1 MPNFR
6 RTALTLGLLLSGVLP
21 VQAEAPYARASVA
34 RGAGASVERVK
45 YGSRVPAGPD
55 RFAREIRRVGRAVGI
70 DPTLLRAVVM
80 EESSGNPAALSETG
94 AVGLT
99 QLMPVAIRQY
109 AGEATRL
116 LGRPFDAHAALDNL
130 LMGALYYGDALR
142 RTGGDVEGAARLY
155 HGGPNLALHGPRTMA
170 YGRAVAW
177 RHRQMTGLPARPEA

>member
-1 MPNFR
+1 MLISR
-6 RTALTLGLLLSGVLP
+6 RLVFLLGLLLSGVLP
-21 VQAEAPYARASVA
+21 VEAGDFYTGAAVARTSASPNARASYGA
-34 RGAGASVERVK
+34 RGVT
-45 YGSRVPAGPD
+45 GPD
-55 RFAREIRRVGRAVGI
+55 RFAREIRRVGRVVGI

-109 AGEATRL
+109 AGEAARL
-116 LGRPFDAHAALDNL
+116 LGRPVDAHAALDNL
-130 LMGALYYGDALR
+130 LMGALYYRDALR

-177 RHRQMTGLPARPEA
+177 RYRQMTGLPARPEA